1 MSILIRPPNKVNKKK
16 KQSKT
21 AKEILQRLQDFLN
34 AESKEPAEILYSF
47 WGDQQNAITYKEL
60 RELVQNG
67 DLTQEQWQE
76 WQQDYSKLVASKLD
90 QMWQKAMEAGISGQP
105 IFDNFESFELD
116 MKSPGVVSWI
126 KERGAAFVTASTDE
140 QKKAIQ
146 SLLAKKVVEKYTVD
160 ELARII
166 RPCIGLTKQDSEAV
180 MRQYDTLKKNLR
192 EQHPRMKAESIQR
205 KALDAAQK
213 YAERKHRQRAMTIAQ
228 TELAFAYNRGA
239 DQGVRQAQ
247 EQGLL
252 GKTIKRWIT
261 SGDDSVCST
270 CEALDGTEIEMDDNF
285 NFGGRLLF
293 VGHKM
298 LPPAHPRCGC
308 AVEYIEVEP
317 PTFEPSIGTT
327 DEEESPEE
335 QPVEFSS
342 GDEAMEYF
350 GQRPDRALRRENPEE
365 YQRLRDEY
373 DKSQYKTWHD
383 ALEGTESRAV
393 MNYAGPDYSSIN
405 GLLRHEMTENQV
417 NLWNA
422 TCDMTVQDMVSDITS
437 AIDKFELKAPIKVYR
452 TCETDVLESLQ
463 TKVGSIFHDNG
474 FGSTTAIREKKASGN
489 IFMEITVPSGKG
501 HGAWIAPIGQEDE
514 YEFLLQRG
522 TNYVVTDVGQDGAD
536 TIIKLTVTGHTKTD
550 WTFATKEE
558 VIEQWK
564 RKGFYDEESAKLL

>member
-1 MSILIRPPNKVNKKK
+1 MSILIRPPQKVKKAKKK
-16 KQSKT
+16 SKT
-21 AKEILQRLQDFLN
+21 AKELLQRLQDFLN
-34 AESKEPAEILYSF
+34 AESEEPVEILYSF

-60 RELVQNG
+60 RELIQNG
-67 DLTQEQWQE
+67 DLTQEKWQE

-105 IFDNFESFELD
+105 IFDSFESFELD
-116 MKSPGVVSWI
+116 MKSPGVVNWI

-192 EQHPRMKAESIQR
+192 EQHPRMKTESIQR

-298 LPPAHPRCGC
+298 LPPAHPRCAC
-308 AVEYIEVEP
+308 AVEYVEVEP
-317 PTFEPSIGTT
+317 PMLVPEESMMQDWETQIRQQQAEYEAKFEDQKLDKKVYQEAAAGIAEVGYEATAEQVVEMVNSVNTYTGEDFTDILAAQQNFKGRFANYSGMMSGTQKAKALQDVKNISQFLEYSPTYEGSVYRGLGFDVGGPMDDGRYDSFHKLYQKGKVIQTDTFTSWTKDEDFLREVHAARTML
-327 DEEESPEE
+327 DEECEYSVEVTIRMKNCESGVDISRYAELQGQQE
-335 QPVEFSS
+335 VLFDNKTSLKVLDVKEHWKN
-342 GDEAMEYF
+342 DE
-350 GQRPDRALRRENPEE
+350 
-365 YQRLRDEY
+365 
-373 DKSQYKTWHD
+373 
-383 ALEGTESRAV
+383 V
-393 MNYAGPDYSSIN
+393 MS
-405 GLLRHEMTENQV
+405 LV
-417 NLWNA
+417 
-422 TCDMTVQDMVSDITS
+422 
-437 AIDKFELKAPIKVYR
+437 IDV
-452 TCETDVLESLQ
+452 
-463 TKVGSIFHDNG
+463 
-474 FGSTTAIREKKASGN
+474 
-489 IFMEITVPSGKG
+489 
-501 HGAWIAPIGQEDE
+501 
-514 YEFLLQRG
+514 
-522 TNYVVTDVGQDGAD
+522 
-536 TIIKLTVTGHTKTD
+536 
-550 WTFATKEE
+550 EE
-558 VIEQWK
+558 V
-564 RKGFYDEESAKLL
+564 

>member
-180 MRQYDTLKKNLR
+180 MRQYDTLKKNLQ

-308 AVEYIEVEP
+308 AVEYIEVE
-317 PTFEPSIGTT
+317 FVCDAGQL
-327 DEEESPEE
+327 EEKEIEKRSSKKMKKFSDIVSVPKARESPV
-335 QPVEFSS
+335 QKKKQTFKIAKSD
-342 GDEAMEYF
+342 DEKMLAF
-350 GQRPDRALRRENPEE
+350 GWANI
-365 YQRLRDEY
+365 
-373 DKSQYKTWHD
+373 
-383 ALEGTESRAV
+383 
-393 MNYAGPDYSSIN
+393 SI
-405 GLLRHEMTENQV
+405 R
-417 NLWNA
+417 
-422 TCDMTVQDMVSDITS
+422 SD
-437 AIDKFELKAPIKVYR
+437 
-452 TCETDVLESLQ
+452 
-463 TKVGSIFHDNG
+463 G
-474 FGSTTAIREKKASGN
+474 
-489 IFMEITVPSGKG
+489 
-501 HGAWIAPIGQEDE
+501 
-514 YEFLLQRG
+514 
-522 TNYVVTDVGQDGAD
+522 
-536 TIIKLTVTGHTKTD
+536 
-550 WTFATKEE
+550 E
-558 VIEQWK
+558 VIEDWQEDIIEPADLENAAYEFVRLYREGGEMHERGGVATLVESVVFTEEKCKAIGIPEGTLPVGWWIGFK
-564 RKGFYDEESAKLL
+564 VLDKDVWEKVKDGTYSMFSIEGEAERKEVKDDESND

>member
-1 MSILIRPPNKVNKKK
+1 MSILIRPPQKVKKAKKK
-16 KQSKT
+16 SKT
-21 AKEILQRLQDFLN
+21 AKELLQRLQDFLN
-34 AESKEPAEILYSF
+34 AESEEPVEILYSF

-60 RELVQNG
+60 RELIQNG
-67 DLTQEQWQE
+67 DLTQEQWLA

-105 IFDNFESFELD
+105 IFDSFESFELD
-116 MKSPGVVSWI
+116 MKSPGVVNWI

-180 MRQYDTLKKNLR
+180 LRQYDTLKKNLR

-298 LPPAHPRCGC
+298 LPPAHPRCAC
-308 AVEYIEVEP
+308 AVEYVEVEP
-317 PTFEPSIGTT
+317 PTFESSIDT

-335 QPVEFSS
+335 KEVEKRSS
-342 GDEAMEYF
+342 KKMKKF
-350 GQRPDRALRRENPEE
+350 
-365 YQRLRDEY
+365 
-373 DKSQYKTWHD
+373 
-383 ALEGTESRAV
+383 
-393 MNYAGPDYSSIN
+393 
-405 GLLRHEMTENQV
+405 
-417 NLWNA
+417 
-422 TCDMTVQDMVSDITS
+422 SDIVRVP
-437 AIDKFELKAPIKVYR
+437 KAR
-452 TCETDVLESLQ
+452 ESPVQKKKQ
-463 TKVGSIFHDNG
+463 TFKIAKSDDEQMLAFGWANISIR
-474 FGSTTAIREKKASGN
+474 S
-489 IFMEITVPSGKG
+489 
-501 HGAWIAPIGQEDE
+501 
-514 YEFLLQRG
+514 
-522 TNYVVTDVGQDGAD
+522 DG
-536 TIIKLTVTGHTKTD
+536 
-550 WTFATKEE
+550 E
-558 VIEQWK
+558 VIEDWQEDIIEPADLENAAYEFVRLYREGGEMHERGGVATLVESVVFTEEKCKAMGIPEGTLPVGWWIGFK
-564 RKGFYDEESAKLL
+564 VLDKDVWEKVKDGTYSMFSIEGEAERKEVKDDESDD

>member
-317 PTFEPSIGTT
+317 PTFEPSIDT
-327 DEEESPEE
+327 DEEESTEE
-335 QPVEFSS
+335 Q
-342 GDEAMEYF
+342 
-350 GQRPDRALRRENPEE
+350 PEE

-373 DKSQYKTWHD
+373 DKSQYKT
-383 ALEGTESRAV
+383 EKR
-393 MNYAGPDYSSIN
+393 SSKK
-405 GLLRHEMTENQV
+405 MKKF
-417 NLWNA
+417 
-422 TCDMTVQDMVSDITS
+422 SDIVS
-437 AIDKFELKAPIKVYR
+437 VPKAR
-452 TCETDVLESLQ
+452 ESPVQKKKQ
-463 TKVGSIFHDNG
+463 TFKIAKSDDEKMLAFGWANISIR
-474 FGSTTAIREKKASGN
+474 S
-489 IFMEITVPSGKG
+489 
-501 HGAWIAPIGQEDE
+501 
-514 YEFLLQRG
+514 
-522 TNYVVTDVGQDGAD
+522 DG
-536 TIIKLTVTGHTKTD
+536 
-550 WTFATKEE
+550 E
-558 VIEQWK
+558 VIEDWQEDIIEPADLENAAYEFVRLYREGGEMHERGGVATLVESVVFTEEKCKAIGIPEGTLPVGWWIGFK
-564 RKGFYDEESAKLL
+564 VLDKDVWEKVKDGTYSMFSIEGEAERKEVKDDESND

>member
-205 KALDAAQK
+205 KALDAAQ
-213 YAERKHRQRAMTIAQ
+213 
-228 TELAFAYNRGA
+228 
-239 DQGVRQAQ
+239 
-247 EQGLL
+247 
-252 GKTIKRWIT
+252 
-261 SGDDSVCST
+261 
-270 CEALDGTEIEMDDNF
+270 
-285 NFGGRLLF
+285 
-293 VGHKM
+293 
-298 LPPAHPRCGC
+298 
-308 AVEYIEVEP
+308 
-317 PTFEPSIGTT
+317 
-327 DEEESPEE
+327 
-335 QPVEFSS
+335 
-342 GDEAMEYF
+342 
-350 GQRPDRALRRENPEE
+350 
-365 YQRLRDEY
+365 
-373 DKSQYKTWHD
+373 
-383 ALEGTESRAV
+383 
-393 MNYAGPDYSSIN
+393 
-405 GLLRHEMTENQV
+405 
-417 NLWNA
+417 
-422 TCDMTVQDMVSDITS
+422 
-437 AIDKFELKAPIKVYR
+437 
-452 TCETDVLESLQ
+452 
-463 TKVGSIFHDNG
+463 
-474 FGSTTAIREKKASGN
+474 
-489 IFMEITVPSGKG
+489 
-501 HGAWIAPIGQEDE
+501 
-514 YEFLLQRG
+514 
-522 TNYVVTDVGQDGAD
+522 
-536 TIIKLTVTGHTKTD
+536 
-550 WTFATKEE
+550 
-558 VIEQWK
+558 
-564 RKGFYDEESAKLL
+564 

>member
-34 AESKEPAEILYSF
+34 AESEEPVEILYSF
-47 WGDQQNAITYKEL
+47 WGDQQSAITYKEL

-90 QMWQKAMEAGISGQP
+90 QMWRKAMEAGISGQP

-252 GKTIKRWIT
+252 GKAIKRWIT

-308 AVEYIEVEP
+308 AVEYIEVE
-317 PTFEPSIGTT
+317 FVCDAGQL
-327 DEEESPEE
+327 EEKEIEKRSSKKMKKFSDIVSVPKARESPV
-335 QPVEFSS
+335 QKKKQTFKIAKSD
-342 GDEAMEYF
+342 DEKMLAF
-350 GQRPDRALRRENPEE
+350 GWANI
-365 YQRLRDEY
+365 
-373 DKSQYKTWHD
+373 
-383 ALEGTESRAV
+383 
-393 MNYAGPDYSSIN
+393 SI
-405 GLLRHEMTENQV
+405 R
-417 NLWNA
+417 
-422 TCDMTVQDMVSDITS
+422 SD
-437 AIDKFELKAPIKVYR
+437 
-452 TCETDVLESLQ
+452 
-463 TKVGSIFHDNG
+463 G
-474 FGSTTAIREKKASGN
+474 
-489 IFMEITVPSGKG
+489 
-501 HGAWIAPIGQEDE
+501 
-514 YEFLLQRG
+514 
-522 TNYVVTDVGQDGAD
+522 
-536 TIIKLTVTGHTKTD
+536 
-550 WTFATKEE
+550 E
-558 VIEQWK
+558 VIEDWQEDIIEPADLENAAYEFVRLYREGGEMHERGGVATLVESVVFTEEKCKAIGIPEGTLPVGWWIGFK
-564 RKGFYDEESAKLL
+564 VLDKDVWEKVKDGTYSMFSIEGEAERKEVKDDESND

>member
-34 AESKEPAEILYSF
+34 AESEEPVEILYSF
-47 WGDQQNAITYKEL
+47 WGDQQSAITYKEL

-90 QMWQKAMEAGISGQP
+90 QMWRKAMEAGISGQP

-308 AVEYIEVEP
+308 AVEYIEVE
-317 PTFEPSIGTT
+317 FVCDAGQL
-327 DEEESPEE
+327 EEKEIEKRSSKKMKKFSDIVSVPKARESPV
-335 QPVEFSS
+335 QKKKQTFKIAKSD
-342 GDEAMEYF
+342 DEKMLAF
-350 GQRPDRALRRENPEE
+350 GWANI
-365 YQRLRDEY
+365 
-373 DKSQYKTWHD
+373 
-383 ALEGTESRAV
+383 
-393 MNYAGPDYSSIN
+393 SI
-405 GLLRHEMTENQV
+405 R
-417 NLWNA
+417 
-422 TCDMTVQDMVSDITS
+422 SD
-437 AIDKFELKAPIKVYR
+437 
-452 TCETDVLESLQ
+452 
-463 TKVGSIFHDNG
+463 G
-474 FGSTTAIREKKASGN
+474 
-489 IFMEITVPSGKG
+489 
-501 HGAWIAPIGQEDE
+501 
-514 YEFLLQRG
+514 
-522 TNYVVTDVGQDGAD
+522 
-536 TIIKLTVTGHTKTD
+536 
-550 WTFATKEE
+550 E
-558 VIEQWK
+558 VIEDWQEDIIEPADLENAAYEFVRLYREGGEMHERGGVATLVESVVFTEEKCKAIGIPEGTLPVGWWIGFK
-564 RKGFYDEESAKLL
+564 VLDKDVWEKVKDGTYSMFSIEGEAERKEVKDDESND